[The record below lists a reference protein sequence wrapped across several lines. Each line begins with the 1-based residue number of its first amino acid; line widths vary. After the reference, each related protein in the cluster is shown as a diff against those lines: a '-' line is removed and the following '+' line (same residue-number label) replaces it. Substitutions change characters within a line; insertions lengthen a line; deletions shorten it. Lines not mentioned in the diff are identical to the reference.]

1 MKQYFAKI
9 EMQCVGPINL
19 QQVQK
24 LVIAGHITP
33 STPISFDKVTFFE
46 AGSLPEI
53 SFPFATEKSVN
64 KIPLSKATS
73 ICQQCRGPMSFYESV
88 CPNCGHD
95 ICQTGD
101 DRMRKLDEGRFSKV
115 NPAGELM
122 DNTPGAWEAARQMD
136 LDFDIARLTLTGWLL
151 VVTSAL
157 ASIGTMAFTS
167 LVLHVTRENYPQYFL
182 PLFAAAFLPAIIVF
196 CSGRYVLHTSG
207 FDITKP
213 EINEAKSVKNRRQ
226 SRK

>member
-1 MKQYFAKI
+1 
-9 EMQCVGPINL
+9 
-19 QQVQK
+19 
-24 LVIAGHITP
+24 
-33 STPISFDKVTFFE
+33 
-46 AGSLPEI
+46 
-53 SFPFATEKSVN
+53 
-64 KIPLSKATS
+64 
-73 ICQQCRGPMSFYESV
+73 
-88 CPNCGHD
+88 
-95 ICQTGD
+95 
-101 DRMRKLDEGRFSKV
+101 
-115 NPAGELM
+115 
-122 DNTPGAWEAARQMD
+122 MD